1 MDDFRVGNVPLQEPY
16 RHEPAGADERKRR
29 RHPRPE
35 AAEEDVVTLSDETG
49 EGVMDIEDV
58 YTPSKPEEESQTG

>member
-29 RHPRPE
+29 RQQQPKPV
-35 AAEEDVVTLSDETG
+35 EEDVVTLSDEA
-49 EGVMDIEDV
+49 EGGPSDIEDV
-58 YTPSKPEEESQTG
+58 YTPSSPEDDT